1 MVITIKLKKSVT
13 YILAVF
19 ASIMLISGCY
29 DGEEPDSLAFVVAI
43 GVDKAE
49 EEREGYKITFQFANP
64 TQISGGASEE
74 GGKPGKESIK
84 NITVPAPSIYSAINQ
99 ANHMVSKTFTLAHTK
114 LIVFSDEIAKEG
126 IDCFLETV
134 SRSSDIR
141 PNTYFAV
148 SKCSAVEFLE
158 EVDPDT
164 EVNPVRYYTMI
175 FENNQSG
182 FVPKNMSQDF
192 YLYHDS
198 EEKSCIMPLCDK
210 ASGENT
216 NDYSDTGYQ
225 YKMGNFE
232 AGKAPTGGDKGIQ
245 VMGMAVFDKDKKISE
260 MKEIETEIY
269 NILTGEYKLGYVTYY
284 YDKSPDIPITLIQT
298 QKRTPKIR
306 VKTDT
311 SNPKIEIEL
320 YMEADVCSSTPDFSL
335 ENDLQNFTEQIKKE
349 LKEQIEQFLNETQRL
364 NTDIVG
370 FGSYAKRNFCNEN
383 GFEDYKWRERYSNA
397 EFDVTICYSIRRTGL
412 MIRSGK

>member
-1 MVITIKLKKSVT
+1 MNLKKSAA
-13 YILAVF
+13 YILVFF
-19 ASIMLISGCY
+19 ASVMLISGCY

-64 TQISGGASEE
+64 SQISGGASEE
-74 GGKPGKESIK
+74 GGKTGKESIK
-84 NITVPAPSIYSAINQ
+84 NITVTAPGIYSAVNQ

-114 LIVFSDEIAKEG
+114 LVVFSEEIAKEG
-126 IDCFLETV
+126 VDNFLETV
-134 SRSSDIR
+134 GRSSDIR

-148 SKCSAVEFLE
+148 SKCSAGEFLE
-158 EVDPDT
+158 AVDPET

-182 FVPKNMSQDF
+182 FVPKNMSQEF

-216 NDYSDTGYQ
+216 NEYSDTGYQ

-232 AGKAPTGGDKGIQ
+232 AGKAPTGGDKGTQ
-245 VMGMAVFDKDKKISE
+245 VMGMAVFDDDRIISE

-269 NILTGEYKLGYVTYY
+269 NILTGEYRLGYVTYY

-298 QKRTPKIR
+298 QKRLPKIR
-306 VKTDT
+306 VDT
-311 SNPKIEIEL
+311 SGSRPKISVEL
-320 YMEADVCSSTPDFSL
+320 YMEADFCSSTLEVSL
-335 ENDLQNFTEQIKKE
+335 ENDLQSFTEQIKRE
-349 LKEQIEQFLNETQRL
+349 LKEQTEQFLKETQRL

-370 FGSYAKRNFCNEN
+370 FGSYAKREFLNEKS
-383 GFEDYKWRERYSNA
+383 FSDYKWREKYADA
-397 EFDVTICYSIRRTGL
+397 EFDVKIHYSIRRMGL
-412 MIRSGK
+412 LIRSGK